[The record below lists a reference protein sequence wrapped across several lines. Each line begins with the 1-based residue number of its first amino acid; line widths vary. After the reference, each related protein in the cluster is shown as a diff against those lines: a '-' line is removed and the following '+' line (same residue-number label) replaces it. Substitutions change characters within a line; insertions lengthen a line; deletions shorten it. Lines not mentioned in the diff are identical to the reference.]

1 MFGFYDPHHS
11 LAERE
16 ETEGE
21 ADEAA
26 ARRALAAGGG
36 DVVAAKD
43 VLWRA
48 TTRAPEAGG
57 GRSARR
63 RRGGDAQ
70 KRTSAVRGP
79 GVGEAGHTRCP
90 GGHRVR
96 WCFAREKEGC
106 GRRIPR
112 GGWWACPECDFDV
125 CSAGE
130 EKAEEEDT

>member
-1 MFGFYDPHHS
+1 M
-11 LAERE
+11 E
-16 ETEGE
+16 EQAGE
-21 ADEAA
+21 AT
-26 ARRALAAGGG
+26 ARQALVAVGG
-36 DVVAAKD
+36 DVAAANHVLWGVAA
-43 VLWRA
+43 A
-48 TTRAPEAGG
+48 APEADG

-63 RRGGDAQ
+63 RRGKDAQ
-70 KRTSAVRGP
+70 KQVSAVRGP

-106 GRRIPR
+106 GLRCDGGCRRRIPR

-125 CSAGE
+125 CPACE